1 MTEEI
6 IKLLL
11 PEIQASCPE
20 NVRLSIRKI
29 PLNNVRALYLL
40 IIQYNTNITDVE
52 EWAIYEVYHRYHKI
66 FEILDK
72 NGLSGIVR
80 LLFCNQN
87 DFVLYTPLQNTV
99 LNEFDGLVFRACCG
113 YDRQEHLVGKTYNID
128 KLINYLINRRK
139 NF

>member
-72 NGLSGIVR
+72 NGLSGIIR

-87 DFVLYTPLQNTV
+87 DFVLL
-99 LNEFDGLVFRACCG
+99 LAS
-113 YDRQEHLVGKTYNID
+113 
-128 KLINYLINRRK
+128 
-139 NF
+139 

>member
-66 FEILDK
+66 SVHEAG
-72 NGLSGIVR
+72 NGPDSPGASTRCL
-80 LLFCNQN
+80 
-87 DFVLYTPLQNTV
+87 
-99 LNEFDGLVFRACCG
+99 A
-113 YDRQEHLVGKTYNID
+113 
-128 KLINYLINRRK
+128 
-139 NF
+139 